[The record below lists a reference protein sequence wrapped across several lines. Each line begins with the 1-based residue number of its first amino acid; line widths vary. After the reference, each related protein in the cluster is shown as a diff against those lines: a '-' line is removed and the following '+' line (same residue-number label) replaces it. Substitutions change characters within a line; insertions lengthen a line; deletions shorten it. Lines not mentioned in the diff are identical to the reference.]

1 MLRFIDIFLVVLG
14 TTVSLALGLP
24 AIGYVVGALAWILL
38 RGLGIVVEKLA
49 RGLEDAARQL
59 SLRLTHRF
67 LRMAL
72 LVSATLLARGAG
84 GNQAALIALLVIAGG
99 FTAQLSSA
107 VLRRRALLAAAI
119 RPPSVERL
127 PRHTS

>member
-14 TTVSLALGLP
+14 TAVSLALGLP

-38 RGLGIVVEKLA
+38 RGLAIVVEKRA
-49 RGLEDAARQL
+49 RDVEDVGRQL

-72 LVSATLLARGAG
+72 LVGATLLARGAG
-84 GNQAALIALLVIAGG
+84 GNQAALIALLVITGG
-99 FTAQLSSA
+99 FTAHVGSA
-107 VLRRRALLAAAI
+107 VVRRRAQLTAPS
-119 RPPSVERL
+119 RRSSVERL
-127 PRHTS
+127 P

>member
-14 TTVSLALGLP
+14 TVVSLALGVPL
-24 AIGYVVGALAWILL
+24 IGYAVGVLAWILL
-38 RGLGIVVEKLA
+38 RGLGIVVEQRA
-49 RGLEDAARQL
+49 RGVEDVAQQL

-72 LVSATLLARGAG
+72 LVGAALVARGAG
-84 GNQAALIALLVIAGG
+84 GNQAALVALLVITGG

-107 VLRRRALLAAAI
+107 ALRRRALVNSPN
-119 RPPSVERL
+119 RRSSVERL
-127 PRHTS
+127 P

>member
-14 TTVSLALGLP
+14 TAVSLALGLP

-38 RGLGIVVEKLA
+38 RGLAIVVEKRA
-49 RGLEDAARQL
+49 RDVEDVGRQL

-72 LVSATLLARGAG
+72 LVGATLLARGAG
-84 GNQAALIALLVIAGG
+84 GNHVG
-99 FTAQLSSA
+99 SA
-107 VLRRRALLAAAI
+107 VVRRRAQLTAPS
-119 RPPSVERL
+119 RRSSVERL
-127 PRHTS
+127 P